1 MTDPV
6 IVEVLVDRPYP
17 VIIGTGLLGEL
28 GNTLEGRHKVAI
40 LNQPVLTQTAEVIRQ
55 HLADKGIEA
64 HRIEIP
70 DAEAGKELPVVG
82 FIWEVLGRIG
92 IGRKDAVVSLGGG
105 AATDVA
111 GFAAATWLRGV
122 DIVHV
127 PTTLLGM
134 VDAAVGGKTGIN
146 TEAGK
151 NLVGAFH
158 QPAAVLVD
166 LATLETLPRNEIV
179 AGMAEIV
186 KAGFIADP
194 VILDLIEA
202 DPEAALDPTGTV
214 LPELIRRAIAVKAE
228 VVAAD
233 ERESQLR
240 EILNYGH
247 TLAHAIERR
256 ERYKWRHGAAVSV
269 GLVFAA
275 ELGRLAGRLDDK
287 TADRHRS
294 VLTALGLPVTYDGD
308 ALPQLMDYM
317 AGDKKNR
324 SGILRFVVLDGLAK
338 PGRLEGPDPSLLAA
352 ASADVARALSPAPP
366 APEILFCPRGQGI
379 ATAWAGRGSRRVAW
393 CLGFPWRRWRSQR
406 RTHRCR
412 RDPRRPGRGGV
423 DGAAAGPCGPP
434 TNGPPSHRPPPAGT
448 PAAR

>member
-1 MTDPV
+1 MVDP
-6 IVEVLVDRPYP
+6 PYP

-28 GNTLEGRHKVAI
+28 NRILDGRHKVAI
-40 LNQPVLTQTAEVIRQ
+40 LHQPVLAQTAEVIRNA
-55 HLADKGIEA
+55 LSEKGIDT

-70 DAEAGKELPVVG
+70 DAEGGKDLPVLG

-111 GFAAATWLRGV
+111 GFAAATWLRGI

-146 TEAGK
+146 TDAGK

-158 QPAAVLVD
+158 QPAAVLID
-166 LATLETLPRNEIV
+166 LATLDSLPRNEII

-194 VILDLIEA
+194 VILDMIEA
-202 DPEAALDPTGTV
+202 DPQAALEPGGDV
-214 LPELIRRAIAVKAE
+214 LPELIRRAVAVKAE

-233 ERESQLR
+233 EKESALR

-256 ERYKWRHGAAVSV
+256 ERYQWRHGAAVSV

-275 ELGRLAGRLDDK
+275 ELGRLAGRLDDA
-287 TADRHRS
+287 TADRHRA
-294 VLTALGLPVTYDGD
+294 VLTALGLPVGYDAD
-308 ALPQLMDYM
+308 ALPQLLEYM
-317 AGDKKNR
+317 AGDKKTR
-324 SGILRFVVLDGLAK
+324 SGVLRFVVLDGLGK

-352 ASADVARALSPAPP
+352 AYS
-366 APEILFCPRGQGI
+366 EIAEVGQ
-379 ATAWAGRGSRRVAW
+379 
-393 CLGFPWRRWRSQR
+393 
-406 RTHRCR
+406 
-412 RDPRRPGRGGV
+412 
-423 DGAAAGPCGPP
+423 
-434 TNGPPSHRPPPAGT
+434 
-448 PAAR
+448 

>member
-40 LNQPVLTQTAEVIRQ
+40 LHQPVLTQTAEAVRQ
-55 HLADKGIEA
+55 HLADKGIDA

-82 FIWEVLGRIG
+82 YIWEVLGRIG

-146 TEAGK
+146 TDAGK

-166 LATLETLPRNEIV
+166 LATLETLPRNEII

-202 DPEAALDPTGTV
+202 DPEAALDPSGTV
-214 LPELIRRAIAVKAE
+214 LPELIRRAITVKAE

-287 TADRHRS
+287 TAERHRS
-294 VLTALGLPVTYDGD
+294 VLSALGLPVNYDGD

-324 SGILRFVVLDGLAK
+324 SGVLRFVVLDGLAK

-352 ASADVARALSPAPP
+352 AYAEVARA
-366 APEILFCPRGQGI
+366 
-379 ATAWAGRGSRRVAW
+379 
-393 CLGFPWRRWRSQR
+393 
-406 RTHRCR
+406 
-412 RDPRRPGRGGV
+412 
-423 DGAAAGPCGPP
+423 
-434 TNGPPSHRPPPAGT
+434 
-448 PAAR
+448 

>member
-1 MTDPV
+1 MSQAIDVAVDP
-6 IVEVLVDRPYP
+6 PYP
-17 VIIGTGLLGEL
+17 VIIGTGVLDRLTGLLAD
-28 GNTLEGRHKVAI
+28 RHKVVI
-40 LNQPVLTQTAEVIRQ
+40 LHQPALTDIAETVRNS
-55 HLADKGIEA
+55 LSGSGVDA
-64 HRIEIP
+64 HRIELP
-70 DAEAGKELPVVG
+70 DAEAGKDLPVVA

-92 IGRKDAVVSLGGG
+92 VGRRDAIVSLGGG

-127 PTTLLGM
+127 PTSLLAM

-146 TEAGK
+146 TDAGK

-166 LATLETLPRNEIV
+166 LGLLTTLPHHELV

-202 DPEAALDPTGTV
+202 DPAAAVDPHGTV
-214 LPELIRRAIAVKAE
+214 LPELIRRSVAVKAA

-233 ERESQLR
+233 EKESELR

-247 TLAHAIERR
+247 TLGHAIERR
-256 ERYKWRHGAAVSV
+256 ERYRWRHGAAVSV

-275 ELGRLAGRLDDK
+275 ELARLAGRLDDD
-287 TADRHRS
+287 TVRRHRD
-294 VLTALGLPVTYDGD
+294 VLTALGLPVTYDAD
-308 ALPQLMDYM
+308 ALPQLMQYM

-324 SGILRFVVLDGLAK
+324 SGVLRFVVLDGLAK
-338 PGRLEGPDPSLLAA
+338 PGRLEGPDPGLLAA
-352 ASADVARALSPAPP
+352 AYAEV
-366 APEILFCPRGQGI
+366 GK
-379 ATAWAGRGSRRVAW
+379 
-393 CLGFPWRRWRSQR
+393 
-406 RTHRCR
+406 
-412 RDPRRPGRGGV
+412 
-423 DGAAAGPCGPP
+423 
-434 TNGPPSHRPPPAGT
+434 
-448 PAAR
+448 

>member
-1 MTDPV
+1 MTDLAAPV
-6 IVEVLVDRPYP
+6 TVEVQTNPAYP
-17 VIIGTGLLGEL
+17 VVIGTGLMTELGEQL
-28 GNTLEGRHKVAI
+28 AGRHKVAI
-40 LNQPVLTQTAEVIRQ
+40 LHQPVLAQTAEAIRN
-55 HLADKGIEA
+55 HLSDKGVDA

-70 DAEAGKELPVVG
+70 DAEAGKDLPVVG
-82 FIWEVLGRIG
+82 YIWEVLGRIG
-92 IGRKDAVVSLGGG
+92 LGRKDAVVSLGGG

-111 GFAAATWLRGV
+111 GFAAATWLRGI

-127 PTTLLGM
+127 PTTLLAM

-146 TEAGK
+146 TDAGK

-186 KAGFIADP
+186 KAGFISDP
-194 VILDLIEA
+194 VILDLVEA
-202 DPEAALDPTGTV
+202 DPEAALDPTGEV
-214 LPELIRRAIAVKAE
+214 LPELIRRAVVVKAE

-256 ERYKWRHGAAVSV
+256 ERYRWRHGAAVSV

-275 ELGRLAGRLDDK
+275 ELGRLAGRLDDA
-287 TADRHRS
+287 TADRHRAI
-294 VLTALGLPVTYDGD
+294 LTSLGLPVTYDAD
-308 ALPQLMDYM
+308 ALPQLLEHM
-317 AGDKKNR
+317 AGDKKTR
-324 SGILRFVVLDGLAK
+324 SGVLRFVVLDGLAR

-352 ASADVARALSPAPP
+352 AYAEV
-366 APEILFCPRGQGI
+366 GKQ
-379 ATAWAGRGSRRVAW
+379 
-393 CLGFPWRRWRSQR
+393 
-406 RTHRCR
+406 
-412 RDPRRPGRGGV
+412 
-423 DGAAAGPCGPP
+423 
-434 TNGPPSHRPPPAGT
+434 
-448 PAAR
+448 

>member
-1 MTDPV
+1 MRKGTVTEPVTVDVLIDP
-6 IVEVLVDRPYP
+6 PYP

-28 GNTLEGRHKVAI
+28 GRILDGRHKVAI
-40 LNQPVLTQTAEVIRQ
+40 LHQPVLAQTAEVIRN
-55 HLADKGIEA
+55 HLSDKGIDA

-70 DAEAGKELPVVG
+70 DAEGGKELPVVG

-92 IGRKDAVVSLGGG
+92 VGRKDAIVSLGGG

-146 TEAGK
+146 TDAGK

-158 QPAAVLVD
+158 QPAAVLID

-202 DPEAALDPTGTV
+202 DRDAALDPTGAV
-214 LPELIRRAIAVKAE
+214 LPELIRRAVAVKAE

-256 ERYKWRHGAAVSV
+256 ERYQWRHGAAVSV

-275 ELGRLAGRLDDK
+275 ELGRLAGRLDDD
-287 TADRHRS
+287 TAERHRS
-294 VLTALGLPVTYDGD
+294 ILASLGLPVTYDAD
-308 ALPQLMDYM
+308 ALPQLLEYM
-317 AGDKKNR
+317 AGDKKTR
-324 SGILRFVVLDGLAK
+324 AGVLRFVVLDGLAK

-352 ASADVARALSPAPP
+352 AYAEVTQA
-366 APEILFCPRGQGI
+366 
-379 ATAWAGRGSRRVAW
+379 
-393 CLGFPWRRWRSQR
+393 
-406 RTHRCR
+406 
-412 RDPRRPGRGGV
+412 
-423 DGAAAGPCGPP
+423 
-434 TNGPPSHRPPPAGT
+434 
-448 PAAR
+448 

>member
-1 MTDPV
+1 MTEPV
-6 IVEVLVDRPYP
+6 TVDVLVDPPYP

-28 GNTLEGRHKVAI
+28 GRILDGRHRVAI
-40 LNQPVLTQTAEVIRQ
+40 LHQPVLSQTAEAIRS
-55 HLADKGIEA
+55 HLSDKGIDA
-64 HRIEIP
+64 HRVEIP
-70 DAEAGKELPVVG
+70 DAEGGKELPVVG

-92 IGRKDAVVSLGGG
+92 VGRKDAIVSLGGG

-146 TEAGK
+146 TDAGK

-158 QPAAVLVD
+158 QPAAVLID

-202 DPEAALDPTGTV
+202 EPQAALDPAGAV
-214 LPELIRRAIAVKAE
+214 LGELIRRAVAVKAE

-233 ERESQLR
+233 EKESQLR

-256 ERYKWRHGAAVSV
+256 ERYQWRHGAAVSV

-275 ELGRLAGRLDDK
+275 ELGRLAGRLDDD
-287 TADRHRS
+287 TAERHRS
-294 VLTALGLPVTYDGD
+294 ILTSLGLPVTYDAD
-308 ALPQLMDYM
+308 ALPQLLEYM
-317 AGDKKNR
+317 AGDKKTR
-324 SGILRFVVLDGLAK
+324 AGVLRFVVLDGLAK

-352 ASADVARALSPAPP
+352 AYS
-366 APEILFCPRGQGI
+366 EI
-379 ATAWAGRGSRRVAW
+379 
-393 CLGFPWRRWRSQR
+393 
-406 RTHRCR
+406 
-412 RDPRRPGRGGV
+412 
-423 DGAAAGPCGPP
+423 AAV
-434 TNGPPSHRPPPAGT
+434 TS
-448 PAAR
+448 

>member
-1 MTDPV
+1 VTDPV
-6 IVEVLVDRPYP
+6 TVDVLVDPPYP

-28 GNTLEGRHKVAI
+28 GRLLDGRHKVAI
-40 LNQPVLTQTAEVIRQ
+40 LHQPVLTQTAEAIRN
-55 HLADKGIEA
+55 HLSDKGIDA

-70 DAEAGKELPVVG
+70 DAEAGKELRVVG
-82 FIWEVLGRIG
+82 VIWEVLGRIG
-92 IGRKDAVVSLGGG
+92 VGRKDAIVSLGGG

-127 PTTLLGM
+127 ATTLLGM
-134 VDAAVGGKTGIN
+134 GDAAGGGKTGIN
-146 TEAGK
+146 TDAGK

-166 LATLETLPRNEIV
+166 LATLETLPRNEII

-202 DPEAALDPTGTV
+202 DPEAALDPAGTA
-214 LPELIRRAIAVKAE
+214 LPELIRRAVTVKAE

-233 ERESQLR
+233 EKESQLR

-256 ERYKWRHGAAVSV
+256 ERYQWRHGAAVSV
-269 GLVFAA
+269 GLIFAA
-275 ELGRLAGRLDDK
+275 ELGRLAGRLDDE

-294 VLTALGLPVTYDGD
+294 VLTALGLPVTYDAD
-308 ALPQLMDYM
+308 ALPQLLEYM
-317 AGDKKNR
+317 AGDKKTR
-324 SGILRFVVLDGLAK
+324 SGVLRFVVLEGLAK
-338 PGRLEGPDPSLLAA
+338 PARLEGPDPALLVAA
-352 ASADVARALSPAPP
+352 YL
-366 APEILFCPRGQGI
+366 EI
-379 ATAWAGRGSRRVAW
+379 
-393 CLGFPWRRWRSQR
+393 
-406 RTHRCR
+406 
-412 RDPRRPGRGGV
+412 
-423 DGAAAGPCGPP
+423 
-434 TNGPPSHRPPPAGT
+434 GT
-448 PAAR
+448 RE

>member
-1 MTDPV
+1 MSDPV
-6 IVEVLVDRPYP
+6 TVDVLVDPPYQ

-28 GNTLEGRHKVAI
+28 VRFLERRDKVAI
-40 LNQPVLTQTAEVIRQ
+40 LHQPVLSQTAEAVRN
-55 HLADKGIEA
+55 HLVDKGIDA
-64 HRIEIP
+64 HRIELP

-92 IGRKDAVVSLGGG
+92 VGRKDAIVSLGGG

-111 GFAAATWLRGV
+111 GFVAATWLRGV

-127 PTTLLGM
+127 PTTLLAM

-146 TEAGK
+146 TDAGK

-194 VILDLIEA
+194 AILDLIEA
-202 DPEAALDPTGTV
+202 DPEAALDPTGEV
-214 LPELIRRAIAVKAE
+214 LPELIRRAVAVKAE

-233 ERESQLR
+233 EKESQLR

-256 ERYKWRHGAAVSV
+256 ERYRWRHGAAVSV

-275 ELGRLAGRLDDK
+275 ELGRLAGRLDDE
-287 TADRHRS
+287 TADRHRTI
-294 VLTALGLPVTYDGD
+294 LTSLGLPVSYDAD
-308 ALPQLMDYM
+308 ALPQLLEFM
-317 AGDKKNR
+317 AGDKKTR
-324 SGILRFVVLDGLAK
+324 SGVLRFVVLDGLGK

-352 ASADVARALSPAPP
+352 AYS
-366 APEILFCPRGQGI
+366 EI
-379 ATAWAGRGSRRVAW
+379 
-393 CLGFPWRRWRSQR
+393 
-406 RTHRCR
+406 
-412 RDPRRPGRGGV
+412 
-423 DGAAAGPCGPP
+423 
-434 TNGPPSHRPPPAGT
+434 GT
-448 PAAR
+448 KP

>member
-1 MTDPV
+1 MTEPVTVDVRTDP
-6 IVEVLVDRPYP
+6 PYP
-17 VIIGTGLLGEL
+17 VIIGTGLLGDL
-28 GNTLEGRHKVAI
+28 ARILEGRHKVAI
-40 LNQPVLTQTAEVIRQ
+40 LHQPVLAQTAEAIRA
-55 HLADKGIEA
+55 HLAERGIDA

-92 IGRKDAVVSLGGG
+92 LGRKDAVVSLGGG

-122 DIVHV
+122 DIVHI

-146 TEAGK
+146 TDAGK

-158 QPAAVLVD
+158 QPAAVLID
-166 LATLETLPRNEIV
+166 LATLETLPRNEVI
-179 AGMAEIV
+179 AGMAEVV

-194 VILDLIEA
+194 VILDMIEA
-202 DPEAALDPTGTV
+202 DPEAALDPTGEV
-214 LPELIRRAIAVKAE
+214 LPELIRRAVAVKAE

-233 ERESQLR
+233 EKESQLR

-256 ERYKWRHGAAVSV
+256 ERYQWRHGAAVAV

-275 ELGRLAGRLDDK
+275 ELGRLAGRLDDQ
-287 TADRHRS
+287 TAQRHRS
-294 VLTALGLPVTYDGD
+294 ILEALGLPVSYDAD
-308 ALPQLMDYM
+308 ALPQLLEAML
-317 AGDKKNR
+317 GDKKTR
-324 SGILRFVVLDGLAK
+324 AGVLRFVVLDGLAK

-352 ASADVARALSPAPP
+352 AYAEVAR
-366 APEILFCPRGQGI
+366 G
-379 ATAWAGRGSRRVAW
+379 
-393 CLGFPWRRWRSQR
+393 
-406 RTHRCR
+406 
-412 RDPRRPGRGGV
+412 
-423 DGAAAGPCGPP
+423 
-434 TNGPPSHRPPPAGT
+434 
-448 PAAR
+448 